1 MKPSHSYFSL
11 KPAAAAAIVLL
22 VTVVPAHSQS
32 VVTSGQDDAKSKR
45 QGSQFHASESEI
57 RRVQSAL
64 RGLGYYSGAVDGF
77 IGQKTQVA
85 IAKFQVDHHLPVRA
99 QITPALLVSLG
110 LERRPPNARR
120 DRSAG

>member
-1 MKPSHSYFSL
+1 MKLSHSYFSL

-22 VTVVPAHSQS
+22 ITVVLAHSQS
-32 VVTSGQDDAKSKR
+32 VVTNGQNVAKPKR
-45 QGSQFHASESEI
+45 QSRQFYASESDI

-64 RGLGYYSGAVDGF
+64 RHLGYYAGAVDGF

-110 LERRPPNARR
+110 LERRH
-120 DRSAG
+120 S